1 MSNVQA
7 GDGKMQIPVVSLH
20 TLQISG
26 GQAFILQKVLS
37 NARRKNVNNFPAKSP
52 QPVITLHFAM
62 PEFTQRPCLLGLE
75 VPGLI
80 PSGTIG
86 IFPERGN
93 CSFGHH
99 GLAIPASA
107 TNVTLAQV
115 GAKQVLDDTP
125 PARSGA
131 LCEEAHA
138 DDDNINININ
148 INNGNVS
155 LVTIEQLEA
164 GNYSLSPTLWSPWNP
179 LDISTFTMIGAPAS
193 PPLTSLMSLSSL
205 APTIVTGQKLQLT
218 GLPETSL
225 PSKGVES
232 KELEERG
239 HAIDLNQHL
248 GLILNQ
254 MEMYSTSLTASRNR
268 ANCANS
274 FLFEHNNLNSDDS
287 RVTVSLMDDK
297 VTIANAEE
305 DTNINALVNELL
317 WNYSELPLDEELIE
331 DLPSGDYSVNTLTGD
346 KDSLSL
352 MEDSGIDSDPKQN
365 HPQED
370 EKLFPGSDSSC
381 SSTSV
386 ATPQRTNV
394 KQLHKKLGM
403 VCSKML

>member
-1 MSNVQA
+1 MLPTKQARDFMSFVTLRESFVVITHNQNVSNSYSPVSIVYVEQQIMSNVQA

-37 NARRKNVNNFPAKSP
+37 NARRKNGNNFPAKIP

-62 PEFTQRPCLLGLE
+62 PEFTQ
-75 VPGLI
+75 
-80 PSGTIG
+80 
-86 IFPERGN
+86 
-93 CSFGHH
+93 
-99 GLAIPASA
+99 AIPASA

-148 INNGNVS
+148 NGNVS

-179 LDISTFTMIGAPAS
+179 LDISAFTMIGAPAS

-346 KDSLSL
+346 KGHLALHSINNAGIVKL
-352 MEDSGIDSDPKQN
+352 ME
-365 HPQED
+365 E
-370 EKLFPGSDSSC
+370 L
-381 SSTSV
+381 T
-386 ATPQRTNV
+386 TNV
-394 KQLHKKLGM
+394 KLKIVASILQKRKESHFRITD
-403 VCSKML
+403 